1 TGMRHAPEHDRVLA
15 TVLCTCLVNCPDAGQ
30 RDARWQEMF
39 DRHYAYVR
47 KEIEL
52 FRGRESELNQCGLI
66 VTFDGPARAIRCAA
80 AINNSAR
87 RMGIPIQ
94 TGVHTGECDLI
105 GGDKVAGTAV
115 DISSQIA
122 RLAGT
127 NQVLVSGT
135 VKDLVAG
142 SGLRFS
148 DFGLHKLE
156 GTEQSW
162 RLFMID

>member
-1 TGMRHAPEHDRVLA
+1 
-15 TVLCTCLVNCPDAGQ
+15 VLCTRLVNCPEAVE
-30 RDARWQEMF
+30 RDARWQEVF

-66 VTFDGPARAIRCAA
+66 ATFDGPARAIRCAA
-80 AINNSAR
+80 AINSSAR
-87 RMGIPIQ
+87 RMSIPIQ

-105 GGDKVAGTAV
+105 GGKKVSGIAV

-122 RLAGT
+122 RLAAT

-148 DFGLHKLE
+148 DDGLHQLE
-156 GTEQSW
+156 GAEQSW
-162 RLFMID
+162 RLFTVD